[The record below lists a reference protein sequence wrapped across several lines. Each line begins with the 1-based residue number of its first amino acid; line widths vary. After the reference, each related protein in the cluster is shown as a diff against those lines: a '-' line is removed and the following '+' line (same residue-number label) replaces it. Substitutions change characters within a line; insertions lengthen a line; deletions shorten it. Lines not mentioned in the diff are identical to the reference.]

1 MIRLVLLLIALAFPT
16 LAAEKIVTGLS
27 QNRVQINANFDGSNI
42 LIYGAVKREAPPP
55 DGARM
60 NVIVTLE
67 GPSTPLVIRKK
78 EYMAGIWLNQS
89 SVSIGSA
96 PSFYAVATTGKL
108 SEILSETDNLRH
120 SIALPQMIRAIG
132 ISSEAEN
139 AQDYVE
145 ALQRI
150 RSKEDRYRLLE
161 NRVQLTDETLFRTD
175 IALPANLADGNYK
188 VRIFI
193 LRAGKVLD
201 TQERFII
208 VRKAG
213 LERYLYNLAHDQ
225 PFLYGVISLLMA
237 AIAGW
242 GASEA
247 FRILRRR

>member
-78 EYMAGIWLNQS
+78 EYMVGIWLNRS